1 MSTQTS
7 HVHQVGSQLAP
18 QIKPQFAPGVSP
30 GAAAPPAADSG
41 RALFWRLITIYL
53 LATVTAVTVSM
64 GLGLLGLEF
73 TPRQWLLFWAC
84 VPAATAFFTSIDVLV
99 IRSHLKPLGPVLS
112 ALDRGERPS
121 DTALAE
127 AAVRALNLPQMS
139 AVRVTLLHG
148 PMATLSL
155 CAAIYTI
162 NTYFHG
168 GIAMWQFVG
177 LAVLILVFA
186 SPAHAI
192 FEYFAVG
199 RTVEP
204 VIQRLARALGGPI
217 PPEQQADLI
226 AVPLRSKLLFL
237 AIFVCALP
245 LIFSAG
251 SFLYKFDRM
260 ISGYGFAVP
269 DADLFALNLWS
280 AAVVAV
286 CILGA
291 VSMAILT
298 STDVSRSAGRLVD
311 AIRQVERGR
320 LDEARVEVLTADEYA
335 EINRGFALMLASLRE
350 EQQILEVTQDLA
362 GELVLEVLI
371 ARIMQATTGLLA
383 AERASLFVY
392 DEKADELFT
401 VYADGVETRGIH
413 VPTDRG
419 IAGAVFTTGRIENI
433 ADAYEDPRFNREVDT
448 RTGFRTRS
456 ILCVPITNKAGARI
470 GVVQALNKKDGIFT
484 ARDESR
490 LKAFAAQI
498 AVSLE
503 NAKLFDDVLSMKNYN
518 EAILKSTSNAI
529 VTLDAEG
536 RIVTANDAATTL
548 LDQNREALVG
558 RASGELFAA
567 NPWVLDGLA
576 RTQATGETVLAV
588 DAELAQWSGA
598 RASVN
603 LTAMPLIDATEQ
615 RIGSM
620 LVLEDI
626 TEEKRVRSTMSRY
639 MSKEVADQLLSAGEA
654 ELGGKEQK
662 VTVMFSDVR
671 RFTAIAEALG
681 PRETVQLLNAYFTE
695 MVEVI
700 FQHDG
705 ILDKYMGD
713 GIMALFGSPFVG
725 PNDADNALSTA
736 DDMMARLAVLN
747 ARRMA
752 AGQEPLDIGIGF
764 STGPTVIGNIGSERR
779 MEYTAI
785 GDTVNLASRLEGVTK
800 QYGAKVLLSEM
811 TVRDLKRPATLR
823 EIDLIRVK
831 GKDRPVAVYES
842 LGYRAGEAA
851 LPGLLKVFGE
861 GLTAYRARDFE
872 GAARAFGA
880 ALELDPGDRPSAIYL
895 ERCQV
900 LAEAPPDAGWDGVW
914 TLMEK

>member
-1 MSTQTS
+1 
-7 HVHQVGSQLAP
+7 V
-18 QIKPQFAPGVSP
+18 
-30 GAAAPPAADSG
+30 DSA

-53 LATVTAVTVSM
+53 LATCTAVVVSM

-73 TPRQWLLFWAC
+73 TGRQWLLFWMC
-84 VPAATAFFTSIDVLV
+84 VPAATASFTSIDVLV
-99 IRSHLKPLGPVLS
+99 IRQHLKPLTPVLQ
-112 ALDRGERPS
+112 ALDRGERPP
-121 DTALAE
+121 DVALAE

-148 PMATLSL
+148 PMATLALS
-155 CAAIYTI
+155 AAIYVI
-162 NTYFHG
+162 NTFFG
-168 GIAMWQFVG
+168 AGIAGWQFIG
-177 LAVLILVFA
+177 LAVLILIFA

-192 FEYFAVG
+192 FEYFAVS

-204 VIQRLARALGGPI
+204 VVKRLAEALGGPI
-217 PPEQQADLI
+217 PPEQQAQLI
-226 AVPLRSKLLFL
+226 AVPLRNKLLFL

-260 ISGYGFAVP
+260 LSGNGFAVP
-269 DADLFALNLWS
+269 ADDLLALYLWS
-280 AAVVAV
+280 TAVVAV

-298 STDVSRSAGRLVD
+298 SSDVSRSAGRLVD
-311 AIRQVERGR
+311 AMRQVERGR
-320 LDEARVEVLTADEYA
+320 LDEAKVEVLTADEYA

-362 GELVLEVLI
+362 GELLLEVLI

-401 VYADGVETRGIH
+401 LYADGVETRGIH

-419 IAGAVFTTGRIENI
+419 IAGSVFTTGRVENI
-433 ADAYEDPRFNREVDT
+433 ADAYEDPRFNREIDT

-470 GVVQALNKKDGIFT
+470 GVVQALNKKDGVFT

-536 RIVTANDAATTL
+536 RIVTANDAAETL
-548 LDQNREALVG
+548 LDQNRDSLIG
-558 RASGELFAA
+558 RATGELFAA

-576 RTQATGETVLAV
+576 KTQATGETVLAI
-588 DAELAQWSGA
+588 DAELTRWSGA
-598 RASVN
+598 KASVN

-681 PRETVQLLNAYFTE
+681 PRETVQLLNTYFTE
-695 MVEVI
+695 MVDVI

-705 ILDKYMGD
+705 ILDKYLGD

-725 PNDADNALSTA
+725 PNDADNALSAA
-736 DDMMARLAVLN
+736 DDMIARLKMLN
-747 ARRMA
+747 ARRA
-752 AGQEPLDIGIGF
+752 ERNEEPLDIEIGF

-800 QYGAKVLLSEM
+800 QYGARILLSEA

-842 LGYRAGEAA
+842 LGYRAGEPALAA
-851 LPGLLKVFGE
+851 LLKVFGD
-861 GLTAYRARDFE
+861 GLTAYRARDF
-872 GAARAFGA
+872 AAAERAFAA
-880 ALELDPGDRPSAIYL
+880 ALELDPTDRPSAIYL
-895 ERCQV
+895 ERCRL
-900 LAEAPPDAGWDGVW
+900 LAETPPPEDWDGVW
-914 TLMEK
+914 TLTEK

>member
-1 MSTQTS
+1 MST
-7 HVHQVGSQLAP
+7 LASRVP
-18 QIKPQFAPGVSP
+18 KASI
-30 GAAAPPAADSG
+30 AAAPVDTG
-41 RALFWRLITIYL
+41 RALFWRLITIYF
-53 LATVTAVTVSM
+53 LATGAAVTVSM

-73 TPRQWLLFWAC
+73 TPRQWLLFWLC
-84 VPAATAFFTSIDVLV
+84 VPVATAFFTSIDVVV
-99 IRSHLKPLGPVLS
+99 IRRHLHPLAPVLS
-112 ALDRGERPS
+112 ALDRGERPPDS
-121 DTALAE
+121 ALAE

-139 AVRVTLLHG
+139 AVRVTILHG
-148 PMATLSL
+148 PMATISL
-155 CAAIYTI
+155 CAAIYTL
-162 NTYFHG
+162 NTFFDG
-168 GIAMWQFVG
+168 GIANWQLIG
-177 LAVLILVFA
+177 LGVVILVFA

-192 FEYFAVG
+192 FEYFAVS

-204 VIQRLARALGGPI
+204 IVQRLSRELGGLI
-217 PPEQQADLI
+217 PAEQQAALI
-226 AVPLRSKLLFL
+226 AVPLRNKLLFL
-237 AIFVCALP
+237 AVFVCALP

-260 ISGYGFAVP
+260 ITGAGFAVP
-269 DADLFALNLWS
+269 GDQLVALYVWS
-280 AAVVAV
+280 VAVVAV

-291 VSMAILT
+291 VAMAVLT
-298 STDVSRSAGRLVD
+298 SNEVSRSAARLVE
-311 AIRQVERGR
+311 AMRQVELGR
-320 LDEARVEVLTADEYA
+320 LDEADVDVLTADEYA
-335 EINRGFALMLASLRE
+335 DINRGFGLMLASLRE
-350 EQQILEVTQDLA
+350 ELQMLEVTQDLA
-362 GELVLEVLI
+362 GELLLDVLI
-371 ARIMQATTGLLA
+371 ERIMQATTGLLN

-401 VYADGVETRGIH
+401 LYADGVETRGIH
-413 VPTDRG
+413 VPTGRG
-419 IAGAVFTTGRIENI
+419 IAGAVFTTGRTENI
-433 ADAYEDPRFNREVDT
+433 PDAYEDPRFNREVDS

-456 ILCVPITNKAGARI
+456 ILCVPITNKVGARI
-470 GVVQALNKKDGIFT
+470 GVVQALNKRGGAFVAKDE
-484 ARDESR
+484 AR

-536 RIVTANDAATTL
+536 RIVTANDAAETL
-548 LDQNREALVG
+548 LDQNRGSLIG
-558 RASGELFAA
+558 RATAELFADNA
-567 NPWVLDGLA
+567 WVLDGLA
-576 RTQATGETVLAV
+576 KTQATGETVLAI
-588 DAELAQWSGA
+588 DAELTRWSGA
-598 RASVN
+598 KASVN
-603 LTAMPLIDATEQ
+603 LTAMPLIDATDK

-681 PRETVQLLNAYFTE
+681 PRETVQLLNDYFTE
-695 MVEVI
+695 MVDVI

-705 ILDKYMGD
+705 ILDKYLGD

-725 PNDADNALSTA
+725 ANDADNALSAA
-736 DDMMARLAVLN
+736 DDMMARLRVLN
-747 ARRMA
+747 ARRA
-752 AGQEPLDIGIGF
+752 ARNEEPLDIGIGF

-800 QYGAKVLLSEM
+800 QYGARILLSEA

-842 LGYRAGEAA
+842 LGYRSDEPSLSA
-851 LPGLLKVFGE
+851 LVTVFGE
-861 GLTAYRARDFE
+861 GLTAYRSRDF
-872 GAARAFGA
+872 AAAERAFAA
-880 ALELDPGDRPSAIYL
+880 ALELDPADRPSEIYL
-895 ERCQV
+895 ERCRL
-900 LAEAPPDAGWDGVW
+900 LADAPPPADWDGVW
-914 TLMEK
+914 TLTEK